1 MIKTVSVVN
10 QFGDEISTN
19 FVGAYEAPYV
29 ITKIEGH
36 GPVGADI
43 NLTQFATN
51 DGAMYN
57 SARVGERT
65 LTLTL
70 AVVAQ
75 PGKTIEHARRWIY
88 KTYAVKNRVEMAFV
102 TDTGTYIMTGY
113 VEKCEPD
120 IFEKITKIKITIVCP
135 DPYFY
140 APAKTIT
147 SVSRVKGG
155 FEFPFADNATGIN
168 NETLMAIGDSGL
180 FWFVND
186 PNRDAEWI
194 KSYRTGLNRYGQDMS
209 RMVEKTIPAAG
220 LRYELDDDWRTKYLS
235 SFIDDMTN
243 SAINIGVM
251 SEMDRDLGGTAYFL
265 YVNKYKNTGEKWPS
279 HALTFG
285 EIQNSAKLSMEY
297 SGSFDNGIVIRS
309 KLYGK
314 LAAIPR
320 IRYSDSIAPTSY
332 LEIDMTRVK
341 NKIGEDFEKGDYI
354 EVGTK
359 NGNKYV
365 SIWHKNNWTSCL
377 NAVGTKPYWPRIKQ
391 GANTITCLIVGD
403 NVNQYA
409 AEHEVEYTIKYQGI

>member
-1 MIKTVSVVN
+1 MIKTVSVAN
-10 QFGDEISTN
+10 QFGDKISTN

-65 LTLTL
+65 LSLTL

-102 TDTGTYIMTGY
+102 TDTGTYILTGY

-120 IFEKITKIKITIVCP
+120 IFEKITKVKITIVCP

-140 APAKTIT
+140 APARTVT
-147 SVSRVKGG
+147 SISSVKGG
-155 FEFPFADNATGIN
+155 FEFPFADNMTNIP
-168 NETLMAIGDSGL
+168 NETLFSIGENSL
-180 FWFVND
+180 TYFVND
-186 PNRDAEWI
+186 PNVDAEWI
-194 KSYRTGLNRYGQDMS
+194 KSDRTGLNRYGQDMS
-209 RMVEKTIPAAG
+209 RIVEKIVPMTG
-220 LRYELDDDWRTKYLS
+220 LNYELDNGWVMKYLTTMV
-235 SFIDDMTN
+235 DDMTN
-243 SAINIGVM
+243 SAVNIGVM
-251 SEMDRDLGGTAYFL
+251 SELDRELGGTAYFL
-265 YVNKYKNTGEKWPS
+265 YIDKTKSDVLKWTS
-279 HALTFG
+279 HALKFG
-285 EIQNSAKLSMEY
+285 KIQNSAKLNMEY
-297 SGSFDNGIVIRS
+297 SGSFDNGVVIRS

-314 LAAIPR
+314 LANVPR
-320 IRYSDSIAPTSY
+320 IRYSDSVKPASY

-341 NKIGEDFEKGDYI
+341 DKIGEDFEKGDYI

-359 NGNKYV
+359 NGDKYV
-365 SIWHKNNWTSCL
+365 RIWHKNHWTSCL
-377 NAVGTKPYWPRIKQ
+377 NAVGTKPYWPRIQQ
-391 GANTITCLIVGD
+391 GQNTITCLIMGD

-409 AEHEVEYTIKYQGI
+409 AEHEVEYDIKYQGI

>member
-19 FVGAYEAPYV
+19 FVGVYEAPYV

-57 SARVGERT
+57 SARVGERA
-65 LTLTL
+65 LSLTL

-88 KTYAVKNRVEMAFV
+88 KTYAVKNRVTMVFT

-120 IFEKITKIKITIVCP
+120 IFDKITKVKITIVCP

-140 APAKTIT
+140 SPAKTVT
-147 SVSRVKGG
+147 SISSVKGG
-155 FEFPFADNATGIN
+155 FEFPFADNTTKTDG
-168 NETLMAIGDSGL
+168 EVLFSIGENGNTYY
-180 FWFVND
+180 VND
-186 PNRDAEWI
+186 PNIDARWV
-194 KSYRTGLNRYGQDMS
+194 KSDKTGLDLYGRDMS
-209 RMVEKTIPAAG
+209 RMVKKIVPSEGMSYKIADYWNTA
-220 LRYELDDDWRTKYLS
+220 YLNS
-235 SFIDDMTN
+235 IIDDMTS
-243 SAINIGVM
+243 SAVNVGVM
-251 SEMDRDLGGTAYFL
+251 SEPDRELGGTAYFL
-265 YVNKYKNTGEKWPS
+265 YVTNVPGVVVDWPS
-279 HALTFG
+279 HALKFG
-285 EIQNSAKLSMEY
+285 EIQNSVKLDMEY
-297 SGSFDNGIVIRS
+297 TGSFDNGIIVRS

-314 LAAIPR
+314 RADIPR
-320 IRYSDSIAPTSY
+320 IRYSDSVNPSSY
-332 LEIDMTRVK
+332 LEIDMTQVM

-359 NGNKYV
+359 NGHKYV
-365 SIWHKNNWTSCL
+365 RIWHKNHWTSCL
-377 NAVGTKPYWPRIKQ
+377 NAVGTNPYWPRIKQ
-391 GANTITCLIVGD
+391 GMNTITCLIMGD

-409 AEHEVEYTIKYQGI
+409 AEHEIEYDIKHQGI

>member
-65 LTLTL
+65 LSLTL

-88 KTYAVKNRVEMAFV
+88 KTYAVKTRVEMAFV

-120 IFEKITKIKITIVCP
+120 IFEKITKVKITIVCP

-140 APAKTIT
+140 APAKKVT
-147 SVSRVKGG
+147 SVSSVKGG

-168 NETLMAIGDSGL
+168 NENLLSIDDRGTPHYVNNPNVDASWVKSDS
-180 FWFVND
+180 
-186 PNRDAEWI
+186 
-194 KSYRTGLNRYGQDMS
+194 TGLNRYGQDMS
-209 RMVEKTIPAAG
+209 RMVEKIIPAVG
-220 LRYELDDDWRTKYLS
+220 LRYEVDDAWTTTYLN
-235 SFIDDMTN
+235 SFVDDMTN
-243 SAINIGVM
+243 SAVNIGVM
-251 SEMDRDLGGTAYFL
+251 SELDRDLGGTAYFL
-265 YVNKYKNTGEKWPS
+265 YVSAQTKNSTAWPS
-279 HALTFG
+279 HVLKFG
-285 EIQNSAKLSMEY
+285 EIQNSAKLDMEY

-314 LAAIPR
+314 LADIPR
-320 IRYSDSIAPTSY
+320 IRYSDSINPTSY
-332 LEIDMTRVK
+332 FEINMKWVK
-341 NKIGEDFEKGDYI
+341 DKIGEDFERGDYI

-365 SIWHKNNWTSCL
+365 RIWHKNHWTTCL
-377 NAVGTKPYWPRIKQ
+377 NAVGTNPYWPRIKQ
-391 GANTITCLIVGD
+391 GANTITCLIMGD

-409 AEHEVEYTIKYQGI
+409 AEHEVEYDIKYQGI

>member
-65 LTLTL
+65 MTLTL

-102 TDTGTYIMTGY
+102 TDTGTYIMNGY

-120 IFEKITKIKITIVCP
+120 IFEKITKVKITIVCP

-140 APAKTIT
+140 TPMKTVT
-147 SVSRVKGG
+147 SISSIKGG

-168 NETLMAIGDSGL
+168 DKNLLSIDDRGVTYY
-180 FWFVND
+180 VNN
-186 PNRDAEWI
+186 PNIDAEWV
-194 KSYRTGLNRYGQDMS
+194 KSDRTGMNRYGQDMS
-209 RMVEKTIPAAG
+209 RIIEKIIPYVG
-220 LRYELDDDWRTKYLS
+220 PRYEVDSSWTTTYLN
-235 SFIDDMTN
+235 SFVDDMTN
-243 SAINIGVM
+243 SAVNLGVM
-251 SEMDRDLGGTAYFL
+251 SAIDRDLGGTAYFL
-265 YVNKYKNTGEKWPS
+265 YVSAQTSDEVAWPN
-279 HALTFG
+279 HVLKFG
-285 EIQNSAKLSMEY
+285 EIQGNTKLDMEY
-297 SGSFDNGIVIRS
+297 SGSFDNGVVIRS

-314 LAAIPR
+314 LANIPR
-320 IRYSDSIAPTSY
+320 IRYSDSIHPTSY
-332 LEIDMTRVK
+332 LEINMQWVK
-341 NKIGEDFEKGDYI
+341 EKIGEDFEKGDYI

-365 SIWHKNNWTSCL
+365 RIWHRNRWTNCL
-377 NAVGTKPYWPRIKQ
+377 NTIGTNPYWPRIKQ
-391 GANTITCLIVGD
+391 GANTITCLIMGD
-403 NVNQYA
+403 NANQYA
-409 AEHEVEYTIKYQGI
+409 AEHEVEYDIKHQGI

>member
-51 DGAMYN
+51 DGAMFN

-65 LTLTL
+65 MTLTL

-88 KTYAVKNRVEMAFV
+88 KTYSVKNRVEMAFV

-120 IFEKITKIKITIVCP
+120 IFEKITKVKITIVCP

-140 APAKTIT
+140 APAKTVNSI
-147 SVSRVKGG
+147 SSVKGG
-155 FEFPFADNATGIN
+155 FEFPFADNATGIT
-168 NETLMAIGDSGL
+168 NETLMSIGESGL

-186 PNRDAEWI
+186 PNVDATWV
-194 KSYRTGLNRYGQDMS
+194 KSDKTGLNRYGQDMS
-209 RMVEKTIPAAG
+209 RMVEKINPSAG
-220 LRYELDDDWRTKYLS
+220 LRYEIDDAWRTTYLS
-235 SFIDDMTN
+235 SMIDDMTS
-243 SAINIGVM
+243 SAVNIGVM
-251 SEMDRDLGGTAYFL
+251 NELDRDLGGTAYFL

-279 HALTFG
+279 HALKFG
-285 EIQNSAKLSMEY
+285 EIQNSAKLEMDY

-309 KLYGK
+309 RLYGK
-314 LAAIPR
+314 LADIPR
-320 IRYSDSIAPTSY
+320 IRYSDSVNPTLF
-332 LEIDMTRVK
+332 LEIDMRRVK

-365 SIWHKNNWTSCL
+365 RIWHKNRWTGCL
-377 NAVGTKPYWPRIKQ
+377 NSVGTNPYWPRIQQ
-391 GANTITCLIVGD
+391 GANTITCLIMGD

-409 AEHEVEYTIKYQGI
+409 AEHEVEYDIKHQGI

>member
-1 MIKTVSVVN
+1 MIKTVYVAN
-10 QFGDEISTN
+10 QFGDKISTN

-65 LTLTL
+65 MTLTL

-88 KTYAVKNRVEMAFV
+88 KTYAVKNRVEMAFT

-120 IFEKITKIKITIVCP
+120 IFEKITKVKITIVCP

-140 APAKTIT
+140 APAKTVT
-147 SVSRVKGG
+147 SVSSVKGG
-155 FEFPFADNATGIN
+155 FEFPFADNATGVTDK
-168 NETLMAIGDSGL
+168 TLMALAEDGQA
-180 FWFVND
+180 WFVSD
-186 PNRDAEWI
+186 PNIDAAWI
-194 KSYRTGLNRYGQDMS
+194 RSDRTGLNRYGQDMS
-209 RMVEKTIPAAG
+209 RIVEKTSPIAG
-220 LRYELDDDWRTKYLS
+220 LRYEIDDAWRTKYLS
-235 SFIDDMTN
+235 SMIDDMTN
-243 SAINIGVM
+243 SAVCIGVM

-265 YVNKYKNTGEKWPS
+265 YVSKGTNTDNTWPD
-279 HALTFG
+279 HVLKFG
-285 EIQNSAKLSMEY
+285 EIQNRAKLNMEY

-314 LAAIPR
+314 LANIPR
-320 IRYSDSIAPTSY
+320 IRYSDSVNPMSF
-332 LEIDMTRVK
+332 LEINMALVK
-341 NKIGEDFEKGDYI
+341 DKIGEDFARGDYI

-365 SIWHKNNWTSCL
+365 RIWHKNHWTSCM
-377 NAVGTKPYWPRIKQ
+377 NSIGTNPYWPRIQQ
-391 GANTITCLIVGD
+391 GANTITCLIMGD
-403 NVNQYA
+403 NTNQYA
-409 AEHEVEYTIKYQGI
+409 AEHEVEYDIKHQGI

>member
-36 GPVGADI
+36 GPVEADI
-43 NLTQFATN
+43 NLTQLATN

-57 SARVGERT
+57 SARVGERVIS
-65 LTLTL
+65 LTL

-88 KTYAVKNRVEMAFV
+88 KTYAVKNRVEMAFT

-120 IFEKITKIKITIVCP
+120 IFEKIAKVKITIVCP

-140 APAKTIT
+140 APAKTIK
-147 SVSRVKGG
+147 SFSNVKGG
-155 FEFPFADNATGIN
+155 FEFPFADNATGIG
-168 NETLMAIGDSGL
+168 NETLMSIGADGL
-180 FWFVND
+180 SWSVND
-186 PNRDAEWI
+186 PNLDATWV
-194 KSYRTGLNRYGQDMS
+194 KSDIIGLNRYGQDMS
-209 RMVEKTIPAAG
+209 RMVEKILPHVG
-220 LRYELDDDWRTKYLS
+220 LRYEIDDSWRMKYS
-235 SFIDDMTN
+235 SSMIDDMTN
-243 SAINIGVM
+243 SAVNIGVM

-265 YVNKYKNTGEKWPS
+265 YVSKSTNTGDTWPS
-279 HALTFG
+279 HVLKFG

-314 LAAIPR
+314 LVDIPR
-320 IRYSDSIAPTSY
+320 IRYSDSVKPASY

-359 NGNKYV
+359 NGDKYV
-365 SIWHKNNWTSCL
+365 RIWHKNHWTSCL
-377 NAVGTKPYWPRIKQ
+377 NAVGTNPYWPRIKQ
-391 GANTITCLIVGD
+391 GVNTITCLIMSD
-403 NVNQYA
+403 NANQYA
-409 AEHEVEYTIKYQGI
+409 AEHEVEYDIKYQGI

>member
-65 LTLTL
+65 MTLTL

-120 IFEKITKIKITIVCP
+120 IFEKITKVKITIVCP

-140 APAKTIT
+140 APARTVT
-147 SVSRVKGG
+147 SISSVKGG
-155 FEFPFADNATGIN
+155 FEFPFNDNANGIN
-168 NETLMAIGDSGL
+168 DQNLLSIDDSGKPYY
-180 FWFVND
+180 VNN
-186 PNRDAEWI
+186 PNVAAVWV
-194 KSYRTGLNRYGQDMS
+194 KSDKTGMNRYGQDMS
-209 RMVEKTIPAAG
+209 RMVEKIIPAVG
-220 LRYELDDDWRTKYLS
+220 LRYEVDDAWTTTYLN

-243 SAINIGVM
+243 SAVNLGVM
-251 SEMDRDLGGTAYFL
+251 SAMDRDLGGTAYFL
-265 YVNKYKNTGEKWPS
+265 YVSANTSNAVAWPS
-279 HALTFG
+279 HVLKFG
-285 EIQNSAKLSMEY
+285 EIQNSAKLDMEY
-297 SGSFDNGIVIRS
+297 SGSFDNGVVIRS

-314 LAAIPR
+314 LVDIPR
-320 IRYSDSIAPTSY
+320 IRYSDSINPTSY
-332 LEIDMTRVK
+332 LEIDMARVK

-365 SIWHKNNWTSCL
+365 RIWHRNHWTSCL
-377 NAVGTKPYWPRIKQ
+377 NAVGTNPYWPRIQQ
-391 GANTITCLIVGD
+391 GANTIMCLIMGD

-409 AEHEVEYTIKYQGI
+409 AEHEVEYDIKHQGI